1 MDLGQD
7 FLLLCLGTQARAMH
21 RLQDYGRQRV
31 LIIFLFVV
39 PMGFPGGSD
48 SEESAGNVGDPGS
61 IPESGRSTGEGH
73 GYPLHYSDLDDP
85 MDRGA

>member
-1 MDLGQD
+1 
-7 FLLLCLGTQARAMH
+7 MH

-31 LIIFLFVV
+31 LITFLFAA

-48 SEESAGNVGDPGS
+48 AEESAGNVGDLGS
-61 IPESGRSTGEGH
+61 IPGSGRSTGEGNGH
-73 GYPLHYSDLDDP
+73 PLQYSGLENP